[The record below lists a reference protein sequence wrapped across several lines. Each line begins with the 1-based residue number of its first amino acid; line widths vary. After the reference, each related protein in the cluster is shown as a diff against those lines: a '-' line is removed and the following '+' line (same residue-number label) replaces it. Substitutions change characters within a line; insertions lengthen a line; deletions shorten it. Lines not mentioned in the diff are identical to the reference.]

1 MNDLD
6 KKRDEW
12 ILQEYGTGHDRE
24 SHFVIDTAKN
34 GWSAAVK
41 ECGET
46 VELQESRIR
55 NIKDDMIALKNQ
67 IKDYEACLKAYADP
81 RNWSKM
87 GHGAYAI
94 MFTDAKSVLDKY
106 SKKEGE

>member
-41 ECGET
+41 ELDAGKHLGKFFYDIDK
-46 VELQESRIR
+46 LQ
-55 NIKDDMIALKNQ
+55 KQ

-106 SKKEGE
+106 SKKESE